1 MLVTKW
7 HVLGVVIDSEV
18 TFAKHIENLCRKIN
32 QKLHALARVVNFMTL
47 EKRRLV
53 MKTFVFSQFNYCPLV
68 WMCHSRKLNNKINRL
83 QERALRIV
91 YNDKSS
97 TFYQLLEKDKSVTIH
112 TRNLQYLATE
122 IFEVKIGISPIIMT
136 EIFKFCDNNTQNLR
150 SGQVLERSHNRTNN
164 FGVESISNLGAK
176 IWALVLENLRQSTS
190 LNSFKRGIKK
200 WNLSNCPC

>member
-1 MLVTKW
+1 
-7 HVLGVVIDSEV
+7 
-18 TFAKHIENLCRKIN
+18 
-32 QKLHALARVVNFMTL
+32 
-47 EKRRLV
+47 
-53 MKTFVFSQFNYCPLV
+53 
-68 WMCHSRKLNNKINRL
+68 MCHSRKLNNKINRF
-83 QERALRIV
+83 QETALRIL

-136 EIFKFCDNNTQNLR
+136 EIFKFCDNNTHNLR

-190 LNSFKRGIKK
+190 LNSFKQGIKK

>member
-1 MLVTKW
+1 MQ
-7 HVLGVVIDSEV
+7 
-18 TFAKHIENLCRKIN
+18 KHIENLCRKTN
-32 QKLHALARVVNFMTL
+32 QKFHALARVANFMTL

-122 IFEVKIGISPIIMT
+122 IF
-136 EIFKFCDNNTQNLR
+136 
-150 SGQVLERSHNRTNN
+150 
-164 FGVESISNLGAK
+164 
-176 IWALVLENLRQSTS
+176 
-190 LNSFKRGIKK
+190 
-200 WNLSNCPC
+200 

>member
-1 MLVTKW
+1 MTLTNYKIASSNSEE
-7 HVLGVVIDSEV
+7 LLAVVINSEV

-32 QKLHALARVVNFMTL
+32 QKLHALARVANFMTL

-122 IFEVKIGISPIIMT
+122 IFKVKIGISPVIMT
-136 EIFKFCDNNTQNLR
+136 RF
-150 SGQVLERSHNRTNN
+150 
-164 FGVESISNLGAK
+164 
-176 IWALVLENLRQSTS
+176 
-190 LNSFKRGIKK
+190 
-200 WNLSNCPC
+200 

>member
-1 MLVTKW
+1 MTIYNYKIASPYWEEL
-7 HVLGVVIDSEV
+7 LGVVIDSEV
-18 TFAKHIENLCRKIN
+18 TFVKHIESLCWKTNR
-32 QKLHALARVVNFMTL
+32 KLHALARVPNFMTL
-47 EKRRLV
+47 EKRCLV

-122 IFEVKIGISPIIMT
+122 IFKVKS
-136 EIFKFCDNNTQNLR
+136 
-150 SGQVLERSHNRTNN
+150 VL
-164 FGVESISNLGAK
+164 
-176 IWALVLENLRQSTS
+176 
-190 LNSFKRGIKK
+190 
-200 WNLSNCPC
+200 